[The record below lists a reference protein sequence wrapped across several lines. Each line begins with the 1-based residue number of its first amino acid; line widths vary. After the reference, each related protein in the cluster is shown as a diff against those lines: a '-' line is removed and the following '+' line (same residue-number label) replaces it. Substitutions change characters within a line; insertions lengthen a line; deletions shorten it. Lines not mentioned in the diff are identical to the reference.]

1 MGDGPP
7 VRWAFGAPAERLA
20 WRRYWIRDTARG
32 VSALVL
38 HRLFRLLPVAAGS
51 AIGGAIA
58 LAIAP
63 MDFPLVMSARA
74 NIVRLRPD
82 LAGQAEAMTT
92 RLWEN
97 IGRVLAEVTSTSRL
111 WKSARIAVRGIEHL
125 HAVQSTGRPRI
136 FITVHTGDWEL
147 LSPILIREGEVVRH
161 IYQPQPNRFRRRIA
175 SEGRSAF
182 PGVLVEPNPAGVREV
197 VRHLSQRRGA
207 VVIFV
212 DEIAGGVVQAP
223 ALGRPLSL
231 SGNLAMAVRLA
242 LLTRALVVPAAM
254 ARTRGCNFELLLGA
268 AVELE
273 GDSRQPSDLRRGVER
288 LDPLVEALVLD
299 RLDQWVMLPKLKLTS

>member
-7 VRWAFGAPAERLA
+7 IRWAFGAPTERLA

-32 VSALVL
+32 LSALVL
-38 HRLFRLLPVAAGS
+38 HRLFALLPVAVGS
-51 AIGGAIA
+51 AIGGVIA
-58 LAIAP
+58 LTMAP
-63 MDFPLVMSARA
+63 MDLSLVTRARA
-74 NIVRLRPD
+74 NIARLRPD
-82 LAGQAEAMTT
+82 LADRAEAMTT

-97 IGRVLAEVTSTSRL
+97 IGRTLAEVTSTSRL
-111 WKSARIAVRGIEHL
+111 WKSGRIAVRGIEQL
-125 HAVQSTGRPRI
+125 QAVQAGNRPRI

-147 LSPILIREGEVVRH
+147 LSPVLIREGEVVRH

-175 SEGRSAF
+175 SESRSAF

-197 VRHLSQRRGA
+197 VRHLSDRRGA
-207 VVIFV
+207 LVIFV

-231 SGNLAMAVRLA
+231 SGNLATAVRLA
-242 LLTRALVVPAAM
+242 LLTKALVLPAAM

-268 AVELE
+268 PVELD
-273 GDSRQPSDLRRGVER
+273 GDPRQPSDLRRGVER
-288 LDPLVEALVLD
+288 LDPLTEALVLD
-299 RLDQWVMLPKLKLTS
+299 RLDQWVMLPKLKLPS